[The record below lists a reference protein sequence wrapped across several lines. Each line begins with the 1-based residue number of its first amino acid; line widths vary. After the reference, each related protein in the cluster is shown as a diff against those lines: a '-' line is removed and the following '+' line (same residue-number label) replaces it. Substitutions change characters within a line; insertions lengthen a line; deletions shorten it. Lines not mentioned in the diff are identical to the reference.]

1 MKKVVIIEDQTAV
14 REMIAQIVRTE
25 PGFEVVAECGDGQ
38 SAIQVCLDNKPDFVI
53 LDVMLPGL
61 HGAEVL
67 RRFSKQLKQ
76 TRVLIFSG
84 YEDAALLRELLEAG
98 AHGFVGKSA
107 PLSELRK
114 GIQIVA
120 SGGSYFGPEVAL
132 ILREAMA
139 HPTNFAK
146 PSLSLLTA
154 REREILQLIAES
166 YSTKEIAAKLK
177 ISVKTAENHRTN
189 LMKKLDLHDVAS
201 LTRYA
206 IEYGIIE
213 SPTRPG
219 GL

>member
-14 REMIAQIVRTE
+14 REMLAQIVRAE

-38 SAIQVCLDNKPDFVI
+38 AAIQVCLEHKPDFVI
-53 LDVMLPGL
+53 LDVMLPSL

-67 RRFSKQLKQ
+67 RRFSKQLKN

-107 PLSELRK
+107 PLSELQK

-139 HPTNFAK
+139 NPTSFSK

-213 SPTRPG
+213 SPNRPG
-219 GL
+219 F